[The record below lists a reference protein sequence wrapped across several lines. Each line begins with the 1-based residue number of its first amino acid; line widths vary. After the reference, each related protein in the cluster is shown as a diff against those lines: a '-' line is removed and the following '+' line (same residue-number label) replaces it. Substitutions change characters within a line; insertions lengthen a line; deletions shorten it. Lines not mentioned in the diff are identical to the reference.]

1 MSRFAIKF
9 PFRVR
14 IHGGEFDESAR
25 AIHREDGL
33 KTIQADSGI
42 VLESTIER
50 KQMSTKTT
58 FKRIALV
65 AVAALGFGMLSVAPS
80 QAAPQA
86 DSFTSATTSST
97 GVVNVAQT
105 LNTTLSF
112 ISDTPTA
119 SMSITSTVL
128 TAPATAGALTVTGAV
143 TASSTNVNTSYA
155 SGLTVTSTAAGRT
168 TAAVTLSYTPD
179 KVGTYTIKLAST
191 GGTNNQSITWTV
203 VATDVAGVS
212 ATHSTVA
219 MASSGCSIG
228 GAQWAY
234 GVCYNNGGSG
244 ASAYVYSTATDTV
257 TATATLSSALYP
269 ADALIAS
276 FLLDQKN
283 GASNT
288 MASTVPWTVAITSGP
303 GKISMGG
310 RLVAAKSV
318 TESLTT
324 TGVDGYQSAGTT
336 KSAYFVSDGTTGK
349 TVITFTAGGV
359 LVATRTIDVY
369 GPVASLTATQAKT
382 SYPIAASAAGISV
395 VAKDANGTVVPNASI
410 AAASA
415 TTTVATINTPV
426 STSNVGAA
434 AAFDVTGVAAGT
446 SVVTFTS
453 GTATTTSTV
462 TVGSTQSATLPTL
475 SFNKSEYLAG
485 ELMEITI
492 GAAAADNASFVAFT
506 ALPTSSVSIVTTT
519 NPFSGG
525 NTGTVAL
532 VGGKATWKAYAPN
545 LPGPIVI
552 TATSGSG
559 SSATAATVT
568 ATATVVSDGVADA
581 ALAAAEEAG
590 DNANNAVD
598 AANLALEAADRA
610 ELAAIEAGELAV
622 AAAEEAGLIAQ
633 DALEAANEATDAAL
647 AAGEAA
653 ADATTAAV
661 EAKDA
666 AEAATAAV
674 AALATQVSALMAA
687 LNAKITTLS
696 NLVAKIAKKVK
707 A

>member
-1 MSRFAIKF
+1 
-9 PFRVR
+9 
-14 IHGGEFDESAR
+14 
-25 AIHREDGL
+25 
-33 KTIQADSGI
+33 
-42 VLESTIER
+42 
-50 KQMSTKTT
+50 MSTKTT

-65 AVAALGFGMLSVAPS
+65 AVAALGLGMLSVAPS

-119 SMSITSTVL
+119 AMSITSTVL
-128 TAPATAGALTVTGAV
+128 SAPATAGALTVTGAV
-143 TASSTNVNTSYA
+143 TASTTNTNTTYS

-168 TAAVTLSYTPD
+168 TAAVTLSFTPD
-179 KVGTYTIKLAST
+179 KVGTFTIKLASA

-212 ATHSTVA
+212 ATYSTVA
-219 MASSGCSIG
+219 MNTTTCTNLDNEWTYQG
-228 GAQWAY
+228 
-234 GVCYNNGGSG
+234 CYNNGGG
-244 ASAYVYSTATDTV
+244 NGYIYAIATDTV
-257 TATATLSSALYP
+257 TATATLSNARYKVNGS
-269 ADALIAS
+269 LIAS

-303 GKISMGG
+303 GNIQVGG
-310 RLVAAKSV
+310 RLVTAKSV

-324 TGVDGYQSAGTT
+324 TGVDGYQAAGTT
-336 KSAYFVSDGTTGK
+336 KSAYFISDGTTGT

-359 LVATRTIDVY
+359 LVATRTISVY
-369 GPVASLTATQAKT
+369 GPVATLTATQAKT
-382 SYPIAASAAGISV
+382 SYPIGASAASISV
-395 VAKDANGTVVPNASI
+395 VAKDANGAVVPSASI

-453 GTATTTSTV
+453 GTITTTSTV

-475 SFNKSEYLAG
+475 TFDKAEYLPG
-485 ELMEITI
+485 ELMTITI

-506 ALPTSSVSIVTTT
+506 ALPTVSVNLITTT

-532 VGGKATWKAYAPN
+532 VGGKATWKAYAPIT
-545 LPGPIVI
+545 PGPVVI

-559 SSATAATVT
+559 SSATAAEVK
-568 ATATVVSDGVADA
+568 ATATVLSDGVAQA
-581 ALAAAEEAG
+581 
-590 DNANNAVD
+590 AVD
-598 AANLALEAADRA
+598 AAAEAID
-610 ELAAIEAGELAV
+610 
-622 AAAEEAGLIAQ
+622 
-633 DALEAANEATDAAL
+633 AANAATDAAN
-647 AAGEAA
+647 A
-653 ADATTAAV
+653 
-661 EAKDA
+661 A
-666 AEAATAAV
+666 AEAADAATAAAQDAADAV
-674 AALATQVSALMAA
+674 AALSVSVAAMIDSLKKQITAL
-687 LNAKITTLS
+687 T
-696 NLVAKIAKKVK
+696 NLVIKIQKKVK

>member
-1 MSRFAIKF
+1 
-9 PFRVR
+9 
-14 IHGGEFDESAR
+14 
-25 AIHREDGL
+25 
-33 KTIQADSGI
+33 
-42 VLESTIER
+42 
-50 KQMSTKTT
+50 MSTKTT
-58 FKRIALV
+58 FKRVALV
-65 AVAALGFGMLSVAPS
+65 AVAALGLGMLSVAPS
-80 QAAPQA
+80 TAAPQA

-119 SMSITSTVL
+119 AMTIASTVL

-143 TASSTNVNTSYA
+143 TASTTNTNTSYS

-168 TAAVTLSYTPD
+168 TAAVTLSFTPD
-179 KVGTYTIKLAST
+179 KVGTYTIKLQSA

-219 MASSGCSIG
+219 MNTTSCSGLNV
-228 GAQWAY
+228 WT
-234 GVCYNNGGSG
+234 YNNC
-244 ASAYVYSTATDTV
+244 YSTDQYGAYAIATDTV
-257 TATATLSSALYP
+257 TATASLGNTNYSA
-269 ADALIAS
+269 DGALIAS
-276 FLLDQKN
+276 FKLDQKN

-303 GKISMGG
+303 GKIQMGN
-310 RLVAAKSV
+310 RAATGKSV
-318 TESLTT
+318 TESVAT
-324 TGVDGYQSAGTT
+324 TGQDGYQAAGSL
-336 KSAYFVSDGTTGK
+336 KSAYFLSDGTTGK

-359 LVATRTIDVY
+359 LIATRTIDVY

-382 SYPIAASAAGISV
+382 SYPIGASAAGISV
-395 VAKDANGTVVPNASI
+395 VAKDANGTVVPSVSI

-446 SVVTFTS
+446 SVVTFTA
-453 GTATTTSTV
+453 GTITTTSTV

-475 SFNKSEYLAG
+475 TFDKAEYAAG
-485 ELMEITI
+485 ELMTITV
-492 GAAAADNASFVAFT
+492 GAAAADNTAFVAFT
-506 ALPTSSVSIVTTT
+506 ALPVSSVNLITVK

-532 VGGKATWKAYAPN
+532 VGGKATWTAYAP
-545 LPGPIVI
+545 LTSGPVVI

-568 ATATVVSDGVADA
+568 ATATVLSDGVAQA
-581 ALAAAEEAG
+581 
-590 DNANNAVD
+590 AVD
-598 AANLALEAADRA
+598 AAAEAID
-610 ELAAIEAGELAV
+610 
-622 AAAEEAGLIAQ
+622 
-633 DALEAANEATDAAL
+633 AANAATDAAN
-647 AAGEAA
+647 A
-653 ADATTAAV
+653 
-661 EAKDA
+661 A
-666 AEAATAAV
+666 AEAADAATAAAQDAADAV
-674 AALATQVSALMAA
+674 AALSVSVAAMIDAL
-687 LNAKITTLS
+687 KKQITSLT
-696 NLVAKIAKKVK
+696 NLVIKIQKKVK

>member
-1 MSRFAIKF
+1 
-9 PFRVR
+9 
-14 IHGGEFDESAR
+14 
-25 AIHREDGL
+25 
-33 KTIQADSGI
+33 
-42 VLESTIER
+42 
-50 KQMSTKTT
+50 MSTKTT

-191 GGTNNQSITWTV
+191 GGTNNQSITWTIT
-203 VATDVAGVS
+203 ATDVAGVS
-212 ATHSTVA
+212 ATNSTVA
-219 MASSGCSIG
+219 MAASGSCSFTD
-228 GAQWAY
+228 
-234 GVCYNNGGSG
+234 GSWDFG
-244 ASAYVYSTATDTV
+244 NSACVGSNYPGIYSRATDTT
-257 TATATLSSALYP
+257 TATATISNSNTKVAG
-269 ADALIAS
+269 ALIAS
-276 FLLDQKN
+276 FKLRQSN

-288 MASTVPWTVAITSGP
+288 MVTTVPWTVAITSGP
-303 GKISMGG
+303 GNIQMGYVG
-310 RLVAAKSV
+310 RLVTAKSV
-318 TESLTT
+318 TEGTT
-324 TGVDGYQSAGTT
+324 TSGNDGYTPFTQDPYTH
-336 KSAYFVSDGTTGK
+336 AYFVSDGTTGK

-382 SYPIAASAAGISV
+382 SYPIGASAAGISV
-395 VAKDANGTVVPNASI
+395 VAKDVNGTVVPNASI

-581 ALAAAEEAG
+581 ALAAAEESA
-590 DNANNAVD
+590 DNANNAVV

-653 ADATTAAV
+653 ADATAAAV
-661 EAKDA
+661 EAKDSA
-666 AEAATAAV
+666 DAATAAV

>member
-1 MSRFAIKF
+1 
-9 PFRVR
+9 
-14 IHGGEFDESAR
+14 
-25 AIHREDGL
+25 
-33 KTIQADSGI
+33 
-42 VLESTIER
+42 
-50 KQMSTKTT
+50 MSTKTT

-65 AVAALGFGMLSVAPS
+65 AVAALGLGMLSVAPS

-105 LNTTLSF
+105 LNTVLSF

-119 SMSITSTVL
+119 AMSITSTVL

-143 TASSTNVNTSYA
+143 TASTTNTNTSYA

-168 TAAVTLSYTPD
+168 TAAITLSYTPD
-179 KVGTYTIKLAST
+179 KVGTYTIKLASS

-219 MASSGCSIG
+219 MNTTTCSVNSVWEYNACSSVNE
-228 GAQWAY
+228 Y
-234 GVCYNNGGSG
+234 GFF
-244 ASAYVYSTATDTV
+244 AKATDTV
-257 TATATLSSALYP
+257 TATATLGSANY
-269 ADALIAS
+269 AAEGALIAS
-276 FLLDQKN
+276 FVLDQSN

-303 GKISMGG
+303 GKIQMGS
-310 RLVAAKSV
+310 RVLSAKSV
-318 TESLTT
+318 TESVAT
-324 TGVDGYQSAGTT
+324 TGESGYQTAGAK
-336 KSAYFVSDGTTGK
+336 KSAYLVSDGTTGK

-359 LVATRTIDVY
+359 LIATRTIDVY

-382 SYPIAASAAGISV
+382 SYPIGASAAGISV
-395 VAKDANGTVVPNASI
+395 VAKDANGTVVPSVSI

-434 AAFDVTGVAAGT
+434 AAFTVTGVAAGT
-446 SVVTFTS
+446 SVVTFTA
-453 GTATTTSTV
+453 GTITTTSTI

-475 SFNKSEYLAG
+475 TFDKAEYLAG
-485 ELMEITI
+485 ELMTITI
-492 GAAAADNASFVAFT
+492 GAAAADNTAFVAFD
-506 ALPTSSVSIVTTT
+506 ALPVSSVNLVTAK

-532 VGGKATWKAYAPN
+532 VGGKATWTAYAP
-545 LPGPIVI
+545 LAVGPVVI

-568 ATATVVSDGVADA
+568 ATATVVSDGVAQAAADA
-581 ALAAAEEAG
+581 AA
-590 DNANNAVD
+590 
-598 AANLALEAADRA
+598 
-610 ELAAIEAGELAV
+610 
-622 AAAEEAGLIAQ
+622 
-633 DALEAANEATDAAL
+633 EATDAAN
-647 AAGEAA
+647 AATDAA
-653 ADATTAAV
+653 NA
-661 EAKDA
+661 A
-666 AEAATAAV
+666 AEAADAATAAAQDAADAV
-674 AALATQVSALMAA
+674 AALSTSVAAMIDALKKQITA
-687 LNAKITTLS
+687 LT
-696 NLVAKIAKKVK
+696 NLVIKIQKKVK

>member
-1 MSRFAIKF
+1 
-9 PFRVR
+9 
-14 IHGGEFDESAR
+14 
-25 AIHREDGL
+25 
-33 KTIQADSGI
+33 
-42 VLESTIER
+42 
-50 KQMSTKTT
+50 MSTKTT
-58 FKRIALV
+58 IKRISLV
-65 AVAALGFGMLSVAPS
+65 AVAALGLGMLSVAPS
-80 QAAPQA
+80 TAAPQA

-119 SMSITSTVL
+119 AMSITSTVL

-143 TASSTNVNTSYA
+143 TASTTNVNTSYA

-179 KVGTYTIKLAST
+179 KVGTYTIKLQSA

-234 GVCYNNGGSG
+234 NVCYTNGGSG
-244 ASAYVYSTATDTV
+244 ASAYVYSLASDTV

-269 ADALIAS
+269 AEALIAS

-283 GASNT
+283 AATST

-310 RLVAAKSV
+310 RLVTAKSV
-318 TESLTT
+318 TESVAT

-336 KSAYFVSDGTTGK
+336 KSAYFVSDGGTGT

-359 LVATRTIDVY
+359 LVATRTINVY

-382 SYPIAASAAGISV
+382 SYPIGASAAGISV
-395 VAKDANGTVVPNASI
+395 VAKDANGTVVPSTSI

-453 GTATTTSTV
+453 GTITTTSTV

-475 SFNKSEYLAG
+475 TFDKAEYMAG
-485 ELMEITI
+485 ELMTITI

-506 ALPTSSVSIVTTT
+506 ALPTASVSLVTTT

-568 ATATVVSDGVADA
+568 ATATVISDGIAQA
-581 ALAAAEEAG
+581 
-590 DNANNAVD
+590 AVD
-598 AANLALEAADRA
+598 AAAEAID
-610 ELAAIEAGELAV
+610 
-622 AAAEEAGLIAQ
+622 
-633 DALEAANEATDAAL
+633 AANAATDAAN
-647 AAGEAA
+647 A
-653 ADATTAAV
+653 
-661 EAKDA
+661 A
-666 AEAATAAV
+666 AEAADAATAAAQDAADAV
-674 AALATQVSALMAA
+674 AALSVAVTAQIDALKAQNDA
-687 LNAKITTLS
+687 LRKQLIALTNLIIKIQ
-696 NLVAKIAKKVK
+696 KKVK

>member
-1 MSRFAIKF
+1 
-9 PFRVR
+9 
-14 IHGGEFDESAR
+14 
-25 AIHREDGL
+25 
-33 KTIQADSGI
+33 
-42 VLESTIER
+42 
-50 KQMSTKTT
+50 MSTKTT
-58 FKRIALV
+58 FKRVALV
-65 AVAALGFGMLSVAPS
+65 AVAALGLGMLSVAPS
-80 QAAPQA
+80 TAAPQA

-119 SMSITSTVL
+119 AMSITSSVL
-128 TAPATAGALTVTGAV
+128 TTPAGAGAYSVTGAI

-212 ATHSTVA
+212 ATASTVA
-219 MASSGCSIG
+219 MNTTNCTNVDNEWVYGNCYLN
-228 GAQWAY
+228 GA
-234 GVCYNNGGSG
+234 G
-244 ASAYVYSTATDTV
+244 AGYIYAVATDTV
-257 TATATLSSALYP
+257 TATASLSNARYKVTGN
-269 ADALIAS
+269 LIAS
-276 FLLDQKN
+276 FLMDQKN

-303 GKISMGG
+303 GNIQVGG
-310 RLVAAKSV
+310 RLVTAKSV

-324 TGVDGYQSAGTT
+324 TGVDGYQAAGTT

-369 GPVASLTATQAKT
+369 GPTATLTATQAKT
-382 SYPIAASAAGISV
+382 SYPIGNSAAGISV
-395 VAKDANGTVVPNASI
+395 VAKDANGTVVPSVAI
-410 AAASA
+410 TAASA

-434 AAFDVTGVAAGT
+434 AAFDVTGVAVGT
-446 SVVTFTS
+446 SVVTFTA
-453 GTATTTSTV
+453 GTITTTSTV

-475 SFNKSEYLAG
+475 TFDKAEYAAG
-485 ELMEITI
+485 ELMTITI

-506 ALPTSSVSIVTTT
+506 ALPVASVNLITVK

-532 VGGKATWKAYAPN
+532 VGGKATWTAYAP
-545 LPGPIVI
+545 LSAGPVVI
-552 TATSGSG
+552 TATSSTG

-568 ATATVVSDGVADA
+568 ATATVLSDGVAQA
-581 ALAAAEEAG
+581 
-590 DNANNAVD
+590 AVD
-598 AANLALEAADRA
+598 AAAEAAD
-610 ELAAIEAGELAV
+610 
-622 AAAEEAGLIAQ
+622 
-633 DALEAANEATDAAL
+633 
-647 AAGEAA
+647 
-653 ADATTAAV
+653 
-661 EAKDA
+661 
-666 AEAATAAV
+666 AATAAAQDAADAV
-674 AALATQVSALMAA
+674 AALSVAVTAQIDALKAQNDSLRKQLIA
-687 LNAKITTLS
+687 LTNLIIKIQ
-696 NLVAKIAKKVK
+696 KKVK